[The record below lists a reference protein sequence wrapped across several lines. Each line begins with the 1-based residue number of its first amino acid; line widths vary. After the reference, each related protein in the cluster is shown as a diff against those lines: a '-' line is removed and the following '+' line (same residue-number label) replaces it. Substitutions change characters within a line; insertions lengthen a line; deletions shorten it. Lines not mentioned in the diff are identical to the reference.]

1 MDSLEKL
8 EEKITRA
15 VALIEKLN
23 SEKKAL
29 MDKNSRI
36 ENELSELKS
45 KLIAMEK
52 LERGKAEKVKE
63 KLNNI
68 IGKLNLLEQ
77 N

>member
-1 MDSLEKL
+1 MDSFEKL

-23 SEKKAL
+23 GEKKAL
-29 MDKNSRI
+29 TEKNSRL
-36 ENELSELKS
+36 ENELSQLKS
-45 KLIAMEK
+45 KLNEMEK
-52 LERGKAEKVKE
+52 LDSSRAEKVKE
-63 KLNNI
+63 KLSNI

>member
-8 EEKITRA
+8 EERINRA
-15 VALIEKLN
+15 VALIEKLT
-23 SEKKAL
+23 SEKKSL
-29 MDKNSRI
+29 MDNNSRI

-45 KLIAMEK
+45 KLAALEK